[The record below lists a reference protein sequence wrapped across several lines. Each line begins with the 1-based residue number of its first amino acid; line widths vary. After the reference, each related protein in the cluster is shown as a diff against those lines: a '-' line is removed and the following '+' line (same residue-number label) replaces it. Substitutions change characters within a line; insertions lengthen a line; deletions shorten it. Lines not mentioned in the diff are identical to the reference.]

1 MILYYEDGYWGVQS
15 AKKKP
20 IYMILWSKGL
30 DQWFCTCPDY
40 EYRRAGTKTPCKHI
54 KMLMN
59 FMDSSSMEKL
69 EEVEKN
75 GSIKI

>member
-1 MILYYEDGYWGVQS
+1 MDIYYEDGYWGVRS
-15 AKKKP
+15 SRKKP
-20 IYMILWSKGL
+20 VYTIFWAKSLATWV
-30 DQWFCTCPDY
+30 CTCPDFA
-40 EYRRAGTKTPCKHI
+40 YRRAGTKTPCKHI